1 MPKRTS
7 AAAVLA
13 IIRTKLTETQVQ
25 PFIETASIEIDGL
38 LLSVVPAFSA
48 TSLELIERWLTCHLI
63 AIFDPRTMKESAD
76 GTSFTYEGSTGEGL
90 SGSKYG
96 QQVKRL
102 DTSGRLSGA
111 DNPNRMAWATRVGNE
126 RDVEG

>member
-7 AAAVLA
+7 ATAVLA
-13 IIRTKLTETQVQ
+13 IIETDLTEDQVQ
-25 PFIETASIEIDGL
+25 PFIETANIEINGA
-38 LLSVVPAFSA
+38 LLSYVPAFTA
-48 TSLELIERWLTCHLI
+48 AELEMIERWLAAHII
-63 AIFDPRTMKESAD
+63 AIFDPRANKESAD
-76 GTSFTYEGSTGEGL
+76 GLSFTYEGSTGEGL

-102 DTSGRLSGA
+102 DRSGRLSSA
-111 DNPNRMAWATRVGNE
+111 DNPNRIAWAARVGNE

>member
-13 IIRTKLTETQVQ
+13 IIETDLTETQVQ
-25 PFIETASIEIDGL
+25 PFIETAAIEIDGE
-38 LLSVVPAFSA
+38 LLSFLPAIPDDR
-48 TSLELIERWLTCHLI
+48 LELIERWLTCHLI
-63 AIFDPRTMKESAD
+63 AIFDPRVMKESAD
-76 GTSFTYEGSTGEGL
+76 GLSFTYEGKTGEGL

-96 QQVKRL
+96 QQVRRL
-102 DTSGRLSGA
+102 DPSGRLSGA
-111 DNPNRMAWATRVGNE
+111 DKKNRIPWNTRVGNE